1 MVEEIQLAFEK
12 KTKKGKSNGRAP
24 RINWEK
30 VEVDEVIGYYSFVF
44 GIDMQLV
51 LGMSIQEAEEMASL
65 KVAIEA
71 WKHSE

>member
-1 MVEEIQLAFEK
+1 ME
-12 KTKKGKSNGRAP
+12 
-24 RINWEK
+24 
-30 VEVDEVIGYYSFVF
+30 EVIGYYSFVF

-65 KVAIEA
+65 KATIEA

>member
-1 MVEEIQLAFEK
+1 M
-12 KTKKGKSNGRAP
+12 
-24 RINWEK
+24 
-30 VEVDEVIGYYSFVF
+30 DEVIGYYSFVF

-51 LGMSIQEAEEMASL
+51 LGMSIQEAEEMVSL